1 MFKIKDDLCISHNAR
16 KRMVFKFS
24 FFFSFCFVLFG
35 GMKRRK
41 SRVIRIR
48 GHSREM
54 TRGMLAN
61 GKSLVISHCLSKM
74 VSSESMSDLVVVI
87 TRSKFP

>member
-1 MFKIKDDLCISHNAR
+1 
-16 KRMVFKFS
+16 
-24 FFFSFCFVLFG
+24 
-35 GMKRRK
+35 MKRGK
-41 SRVIRIR
+41 SRVRGIR
-48 GHSREM
+48 GRWREM